1 MSHDHLFPNFQYEG
15 FKEEEMKAQKGS
27 STTKKKQ
34 QKKKKKRNKSKP
46 GNYFLNR

>member
-1 MSHDHLFPNFQYEG
+1 MSHDHLFPNFQYVG

-27 STTKKKQ
+27 STTKKKTA
-34 QKKKKKRNKSKP
+34 KKKKKRNKSKP

>member
-1 MSHDHLFPNFQYEG
+1 MSHDHLFPNFQYVG

-34 QKKKKKRNKSKP
+34 HKKKKRNKSKP

>member
-1 MSHDHLFPNFQYEG
+1 MSHDHLFPNFQYVG

-34 QKKKKKRNKSKP
+34 HKKKKRNKSKP
-46 GNYFLNR
+46 GDYFLNR

>member
-1 MSHDHLFPNFQYEG
+1 MSHDHLFPNFQYVG

-34 QKKKKKRNKSKP
+34 QKKKKKEINQSQAIIS
-46 GNYFLNR
+46 

>member
-1 MSHDHLFPNFQYEG
+1 MSNDHLFPNFQYVG